1 MEKREFIIKLIEQD
15 IKHNQLVNGLEELG
29 LNDNEKYTLDIV
41 WLVAD
46 VMGIKEGEVSDKW
59 LELYYSV
66 MINISSIL
74 HPTKFNFVA
83 EKLYEK
89 LIELI

>member
-15 IKHNQLVNGLEELG
+15 IKHNQLTNSLEEIG
-29 LNDNEKYTLDIV
+29 LTDNERYTLDIV

-46 VMGIKEGEVSDKW
+46 ALGQEEREVPDNW

-66 MINISSIL
+66 MLNIDRQLDSS
-74 HPTKFNFVA
+74 KFNFVA
-83 EKLYEK
+83 EKLLERLTK
-89 LIELI
+89 LK